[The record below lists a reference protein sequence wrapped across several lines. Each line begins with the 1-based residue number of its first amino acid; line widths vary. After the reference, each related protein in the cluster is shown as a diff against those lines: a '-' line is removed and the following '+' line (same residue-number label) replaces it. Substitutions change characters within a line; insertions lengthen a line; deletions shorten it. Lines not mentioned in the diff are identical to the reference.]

1 MELLHAFGN
10 TLKQIRKKKSWSQEK
25 LADKS
30 GLDRTYISLLERGLR
45 NPTLSTIF
53 SLANCLDFQPN
64 QFIKEIENVMEPSHR
79 SGINED

>member
-10 TLKQIRKKKSWSQEK
+10 TLKHLRKKKSWSQEE
-25 LADKS
+25 LADRS

-53 SLANCLDFQPN
+53 SLANCLDYQPN
-64 QFIKEIENVMEPSHR
+64 QLVKEVEKELK
-79 SGINED
+79 SGSDTDED

>member
-10 TLKQIRKKKSWSQEK
+10 TLKQIRKKKSWSQEE
-25 LADKS
+25 LADHS

-53 SLANCLDFQPN
+53 SLANCLDYQPH
-64 QFIKEIENVMEPSHR
+64 QLIQEIEKALKPEHGSDL
-79 SGINED
+79 NEN